1 MSNIFLPKTMLGT
14 LLYKRVYEF
23 FEEPR
28 FFSVE
33 NEVGSLYVV
42 YWISED
48 ENSDSWFV
56 IPVSP
61 TKLELIERKRMDIH
75 SALTALEQS
84 FFYKV
89 QAPYNRDETP
99 AWDVLYAEDLNNYK
113 LPASGL
119 FISSV
124 VPVLCNG
131 RIGAPIKYS
140 THEIHLEKSS
150 KKSEG
155 NLVLGNVSSVCDRFS
170 ELYNSLLDLGGL
182 KDKLRP
188 VDARPGSFIISF
200 QAEKLS
206 LFEELLKSLS
216 SLIEAR
222 ANVIDFIN
230 ENRIDIQ
237 SLSNLFQAVVSSGT
251 NMELRSNETGELIFV
266 LTKAGAEFYLKDIN
280 KLSMLSVS
288 GHQIPQADTLDR
300 VFNIVEVKW
309 RGEPCSE
316 LNTGLQERHIYYYI
330 HAAKVLGFLDNN
342 SKVTSVGQQ
351 LIQSEDDV
359 KLKIAAR
366 CFETSHIGWAWINWA
381 GVENLSQLEPD
392 TAEGF
397 LLEQCHSLSAETVSR
412 RSRTIRHWCKVL
424 KGNYT
429 PL

>member
-33 NEVGSLYVV
+33 NEVGSIYVV

-48 ENSDSWFV
+48 ENSDSWFI

-61 TKLELIERKRMDIH
+61 TKLELIERKRIDIH

-99 AWDVLYAEDLNNYK
+99 AWDVLYAEDLNNFK

-124 VPVLCNG
+124 VPVLGNG

-170 ELYNSLLDLGGL
+170 ELYNSLLDLDGL

-216 SLIEAR
+216 ALIEAR

-237 SLSNLFQAVVSSGT
+237 SLSNLFQAVV
-251 NMELRSNETGELIFV
+251 
-266 LTKAGAEFYLKDIN
+266 
-280 KLSMLSVS
+280 
-288 GHQIPQADTLDR
+288 
-300 VFNIVEVKW
+300 
-309 RGEPCSE
+309 
-316 LNTGLQERHIYYYI
+316 
-330 HAAKVLGFLDNN
+330 
-342 SKVTSVGQQ
+342 
-351 LIQSEDDV
+351 
-359 KLKIAAR
+359 
-366 CFETSHIGWAWINWA
+366 
-381 GVENLSQLEPD
+381 
-392 TAEGF
+392 
-397 LLEQCHSLSAETVSR
+397 
-412 RSRTIRHWCKVL
+412 
-424 KGNYT
+424 
-429 PL
+429 